1 MASETQ
7 SKVPAAQ
14 RGSVA
19 GAIGVAGGQRPD
31 YWGVLPQDDSKYG
44 EFLPLAEVAAKERR
58 FRHGGGCDRLSSGG
72 YSAGGQGM

>member
-19 GAIGVAGGQRPD
+19 GAGSTA
-31 YWGVLPQDDSKYG
+31 
-44 EFLPLAEVAAKERR
+44 PLI
-58 FRHGGGCDRLSSGG
+58 CIL
-72 YSAGGQGM
+72 